1 MQTTTPRYSDEE
13 FASRGQEIFARD
25 IEQHVRSEN
34 PRDFVLIDIVSGD
47 YEVDADDDAASDR
60 LLARRPDA
68 QVWMRRVGSP
78 YAYRF
83 GFRPLRQPS

>member
-1 MQTTTPRYSDEE
+1 MQTSTPRYSAEE
-13 FASRGQEIFARD
+13 FATRGEAIFARD
-25 IEQHVRSEN
+25 IEPHVRSEN
-34 PRDFVLIDIVSGD
+34 PRDFVLIDIESGD

-78 YAYRF
+78 YGYYF
-83 GFRPLRQPS
+83 GFRPLRQTS

>member
-13 FASRGQEIFARD
+13 FRTRGEAIFARD
-25 IEQHVRSEN
+25 IEQHVRAKN
-34 PRDFVLIDIVSGD
+34 PRDFVLIDIETGD
-47 YEVDADDDAASDR
+47 YEVDADDMAAEDR

-78 YAYRF
+78 HAYRF
-83 GFRPLRQPS
+83 GFRPLRRTS